1 MGHREDMLDV
11 IKRAYAARGAGD
23 VKGLVAAF
31 HPEGSFNL
39 IGDNSALH
47 LTGSVQGQQPLLEA
61 FGQFIEHF
69 GFEKREIL
77 TEVIEGNHAA
87 IRSRLVIRYHAN
99 GNVFSTEVL
108 DLFKF
113 QDGKIIELIE
123 FADTAK
129 VKAVI
134 S

>member
-23 VKGLVAAF
+23 VKGLVATF

-61 FGQFIEHF
+61 FGQFIKHF
-69 GFEKREIL
+69 AFEKREIL
-77 TEVIEGNHAA
+77 SEVVEGNHAVV
-87 IRSRLVIRYHAN
+87 RCRLVVRYHPS
-99 GNVFSTEVL
+99 GKVFSTEVL
-108 DLFKF
+108 DLFRF

-123 FADTAK
+123 YADTAL
-129 VKAVI
+129 VKAII

>member
-11 IKRAYAARGAGD
+11 IKRAYAARGDGD

-47 LTGSVQGQQPLLEA
+47 LTGSVKGQQPLLAA

-69 GFEKREIL
+69 AFEKREIL
-77 TEVIEGNHAA
+77 TEVVEGNNAA
-87 IRSRLVIRYHAN
+87 IRSRLVIRYCPS
-99 GNVFSTEVL
+99 GKVFSTEVL
-108 DLFKF
+108 DLFRF

-123 FADTAK
+123 FADTAQ
-129 VKAVI
+129 VKAII